1 MHSVKLVGYKWYS
14 NRYFETCLTLQQ
26 GGCCCHSLWYTILA
40 VNRLEELRNAVVFIS
55 NNYPYLRG

>member
-40 VNRLEELRNAVVFIS
+40 VN
-55 NNYPYLRG
+55 